1 MATYLKRAV
10 ERPVEDLTAV
20 RQTVS
25 EILERIQKEGMDAVR
40 FYSKKFDGWEPR
52 SFRLS
57 ADEIRA
63 ARRALPASE
72 IADIDFC
79 QAQIRNFAA
88 EQMRRLVGFEVET
101 LPGVHLGQKIIPV
114 ASSGSYVPGGRY
126 PMLASAHM
134 TVITPKVA
142 GVKRIVASSPPAK
155 GQGPWPATV
164 YSMAAAGADEIYCMG
179 GVHALA
185 AMAYGMEGLAPV
197 DMVVGAGNK
206 YVAEAKRQL
215 FGTVGIDLLAG
226 PTEILIICDETADP
240 SIVAADL
247 LGQAEH
253 DPNARQALVSLS
265 EKTARDTMAELEKQL
280 AVLPT
285 REIAGPAWGSN
296 GDVIVVDSPAEAV
309 QVSDEWAPEHLEV
322 QTKDWRY
329 YLEQLPQLRLGLPG
343 RGDDRRLRRQ
353 DHRHQPRA
361 ADDAGGALHGRAVGR
376 QVREDGDLP
385 VRHPRGLAQDR
396 RGLRAGLQLREH
408 AGARDFVQGEG
419 RQVPGC
425 EIAATASS
433 PRSAVGRWPARG
445 ACPSGCRRG

>member
-1 MATYLKRAV
+1 
-10 ERPVEDLTAV
+10 
-20 RQTVS
+20 
-25 EILERIQKEGMDAVR
+25 MDAVR
-40 FYSKKFDGWEPR
+40 FYSSKFDGWEPK

-63 ARRALPASE
+63 AERALPASE
-72 IADIDFC
+72 IADIEFC
-79 QAQIRNFAA
+79 QAQIRNFAS

-185 AMAYGMEGLAPV
+185 AMAFGMEGLAPV

-206 YVAEAKRQL
+206 FVAEAKRQL
-215 FGTVGIDLLAG
+215 FGAVGIDLLAG

-265 EKTARDTMAELEKQL
+265 EKTACDTMAELEKQL

-309 QVSDEWAPEHLEV
+309 QISDEWAPEHLEV

-329 YLEQLPQLRLGLPG
+329 YLDHCRNYGSVFLGEETTVAYGDKTIGTNHVLPTMKAARYTGGLSVG
-343 RGDDRRLRRQ
+343 KFVKTVTYQ
-353 DHRHQPRA
+353 YATRA
-361 ADDAGGALHGRAVGR
+361 ASLKIAEVCERVCNYENMLAHGISCK
-376 QVREDGDLP
+376 VRVDKY
-385 VRHPRGLAQDR
+385 
-396 RGLRAGLQLREH
+396 
-408 AGARDFVQGEG
+408 
-419 RQVPGC
+419 
-425 EIAATASS
+425 
-433 PRSAVGRWPARG
+433 RG
-445 ACPSGCRRG
+445 AK